1 MEILNKLGTFKGKK
15 VALIGAGVSN
25 MPLIPFIVSLGG
37 EVTLREKKTACELG
51 DRAREIESA
60 GARLICGETYLDE
73 LCEDVIIR
81 SPGIRPDIPEFE
93 KATERGA
100 LVTCEMELF
109 AENAP
114 CPVYA
119 VTGSDGKSTTTTI
132 LSKLLMPRGKAYLGG
147 NIGEPLFHKVLDM
160 NETDAAAV
168 ELSSFQLM
176 SMNAHF
182 AAAVITNVTPNH
194 LNWHTGMDEYI
205 EAKRNILRNAD
216 RAVLNYDNEV
226 TRNIGLSLIE
236 DGSTPVT
243 FFSLSPLPKDV
254 TDASERVFF
263 LEGGTVKYTE
273 NGETHELMKSSDIVL
288 PGLHNIANYMAASA
302 AAWGLTSVSRIREIA
317 SSFGGVKHRLQLV
330 AEKNGVRF
338 YNSSIDSSPTRTAA
352 AVSAL
357 RDSTP
362 ERKVIII
369 CGGYDKNIPFE
380 PLAETL
386 LTSENI
392 KAAVLTGATRDKI
405 MEALKAS
412 DNYTDKLEVQVV
424 PVFDDAVKCAADL
437 AGEGDTVLLSP
448 ACASFDAFPNFEVR
462 GERFAAVVS
471 EL

>member
-1 MEILNKLGTFKGKK
+1 MKKPLSFEGKK

-37 EVTLREKKTACELG
+37 EVTLREKKTISELG
-51 DRAREIESA
+51 DRAREITSA
-60 GARLICGETYLDE
+60 GAQLICGEAYLDG
-73 LCEDVIIR
+73 LYEDVIIR
-81 SPGIRPDIPEFE
+81 SPGIRPDIPEFV

-109 AENAP
+109 AEYAP

-132 LSKLLMPRGKAYLGG
+132 LSKLLTPETDTYLGG

-160 NETDAAAV
+160 KETDAAAV

-182 AAAVITNVTPNH
+182 SAAVITNVTPNH

-205 EAKRNILRNAD
+205 EAKRNILRNSD

-226 TRNIGLSLIE
+226 TRKIGEALIS
-236 DGSTPVT
+236 DRATPVT
-243 FFSLSPLPKDV
+243 YFSLSPLPEDV
-254 TDASERVFF
+254 TKSAERVFF
-263 LEGGTVKYTE
+263 LEDGTIKYTE
-273 NGETHELMKSSDIVL
+273 NGETQKLMKSSDIVL

-302 AAWGLTSVSRIREIA
+302 AAWGLTSKERIINVA
-317 SSFGGVKHRLQLV
+317 TTFGGVKHRLQLV
-330 AEKNGVRF
+330 SEKNGVRF

-386 LTSENI
+386 LTSDNI

-405 MEALKAS
+405 MDALKAS
-412 DNYTDKLEVQVV
+412 NNYTDKLNVQIV
-424 PVFDDAVKCAADL
+424 PDFDDAVRCAAEL
-437 AGEGDTVLLSP
+437 AVEGDTVLLSP

-462 GERFAAVVS
+462 GEKFAAVVA